1 MKKLIFLLIAICGL
15 GFTSCEKDL
24 TEDVESNEIIFDNK
38 PFKPGVIV
46 DKLNIPQ
53 GDKTSNK

>member
-24 TEDVESNEIIFDNK
+24 TENVELNEIIFDNK
-38 PFKPGVIV
+38 PFKPRIIV
-46 DKLNIPQ
+46 EKEIKP
-53 GDKTSNK
+53 